1 MTRKKT
7 KIHYFVVT
15 EIVMALGLL
24 MLLFACYFASMKTI
38 DKMDRAFT
46 NDTRALQTVAN
57 TVERLDDKKDYRGND
72 VKRIFMDEFK
82 KSGFSENSGI
92 APHVKIDADF
102 TELSLLK
109 ANGKP
114 VIEVKIKC
122 QK

>member
-1 MTRKKT
+1 MNRKKI

-24 MLLFACYFASMKTI
+24 MLLSACYFASMKTI
-38 DKMDRAFT
+38 DKMDRTFT

-57 TVERLDDKKDYRGND
+57 TVERLDNKKDYRSGD
-72 VKRIFMDEFK
+72 VKRIFMDEFG
-82 KSGFSENSGI
+82 KSGFAENSGI
-92 APHVKIDADF
+92 VPRVSVGDEY
-102 TELSLLK
+102 TELTLLK

>member
-1 MTRKKT
+1 MIRKKA

-24 MLLFACYFASMKTI
+24 MLLSVCYFFSMRTI

-46 NDTRALQTVAN
+46 DDTRALQTVSN
-57 TVERLDDKKDYRGND
+57 TVERLDNKRQYRGED

-82 KSGFSENSGI
+82 KSGFAINSGI
-92 APHVKIDADF
+92 TPRVKIGADS

-109 ANGKP
+109 ANGKA
-114 VIEVKIKC
+114 VIEVNIKC